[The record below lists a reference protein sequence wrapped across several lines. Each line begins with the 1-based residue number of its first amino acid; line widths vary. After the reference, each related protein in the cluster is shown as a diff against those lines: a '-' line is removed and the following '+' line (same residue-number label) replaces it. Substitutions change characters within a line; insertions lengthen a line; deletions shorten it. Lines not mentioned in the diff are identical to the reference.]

1 MPLGDHLRELRK
13 RLILA
18 AAGVLVGAIG
28 GWFLYE
34 PTFALLQ
41 LPIERLAD
49 QGVDATLNFQSVP
62 SSFDIKLR
70 VAAFLGILAASPWWL
85 YQIWAFLAPGLTKKE
100 RRWAVLFIGA
110 GVPLFAG
117 GIFMAWIALPNT
129 VKLLTQF
136 LPQGATSLFIGVT
149 VYVKFVIQFLLIFG
163 FAFTLPL
170 VLVALNFLGIVK
182 GKTWLKGW
190 RWAVIIIFVLAA
202 LATPTA
208 DAITFI
214 LMAIPITALYFG
226 AVGICMVNDRLRA
239 RRKAAEAG
247 EKDAPA
253 EEAEGTDSEVEQR
266 HQAAGEA
273 PQAAGEGPADP
284 EQDDAARRVDTDST

>member
-13 RLILA
+13 RVLLA
-18 AAGVLVGAIG
+18 GAGILVGAVV

-41 LPIERLAD
+41 LPIERLTD
-49 QGVDATLNFQSVP
+49 QGVNATLNFQSVP

-70 VAAFLGILAASPWWL
+70 VAGFLGILAASPWWL
-85 YQIWAFLAPGLTKKE
+85 YQLWAFLAPGLNKKE
-100 RRWAVLFIGA
+100 RRSAILFIGA

-117 GIFMAWIALPNT
+117 GIYMAWLALPNT

-136 LPQGATSLFIGVT
+136 LPTGATSLFIGVT

-170 VLVALNFLGIVK
+170 VLVALNLVGIVK
-182 GKTWLKGW
+182 GRTWLKGW

-214 LMAIPITALYFG
+214 LMALPITALYFG
-226 AVGICMVNDRLRA
+226 AVGICMVNDY
-239 RRKAAEAG
+239 RRSKRKSGSEDPQQASAQAG
-247 EKDAPA
+247 SDLATSA
-253 EEAEGTDSEVEQR
+253 EEEQEER
-266 HQAAGEA
+266 TSQI
-273 PQAAGEGPADP
+273 
-284 EQDDAARRVDTDST
+284 DTDST